1 MNTKRYYYHV
11 NDDKVSEMIK
21 ILNVGED
28 DLGSLYVSINSN
40 GDIVIANFV
49 SDYYIGGYYVLSN
62 DYDEMTD
69 VMLNNIIATENGE
82 LEL

>member
-1 MNTKRYYYHV
+1 
-11 NDDKVSEMIK
+11 MIK
-21 ILNVGED
+21 ILNIDED

-40 GDIVIANFV
+40 GDIAIANFV

-69 VMLNNIIATENGE
+69 VMLTNIIAMENGE
-82 LEL
+82 FDL